1 MMISGSTVSVLQ
13 TSETDIHRGE
23 VRGIK
28 REIIISPKYLDEPEF
43 SQEQMCALHE
53 ICESFILTN
62 RARERNRRK
71 RDRAKEKAK
80 GGDAT

>member
-28 REIIISPKYLDEPEF
+28 REIIIS
-43 SQEQMCALHE
+43 LHE